1 MEYGAFL
8 ENEIKKKTSEKN
20 KSMEKLEQMKR
31 EIKKNEALR
40 YHQIVDMTGITI
52 EFDNDNVSIICKEK
66 EQSLTGHNLKDFSVE
81 KLF

>member
-1 MEYGAFL
+1 
-8 ENEIKKKTSEKN
+8 
-20 KSMEKLEQMKR
+20 MEKLEQMKR

-52 EFDNDNVSIICKEK
+52 DFNNDNVSITYKEN
-66 EQSLTGHNLKDFSVE
+66 EHSLTGHNLKDFSVE

>member
-1 MEYGAFL
+1 MFL
-8 ENEIKKKTSEKN
+8 ENEIKRKTSEKN

-31 EIKKNEALR
+31 EIKKNETLR

-52 EFDNDNVSIICKEK
+52 DFDNDNVSVIYKEK
-66 EQSLTGHNLKDFSVE
+66 EHSLTVHSLKDFSVE